1 MAYLHR
7 QGLDI
12 EAAGGT
18 DADII
23 RFDIV
28 NQAGASRNGWGIGG
42 FANSDNWTPIVE
54 WTGVEGDTWSYEYT
68 VAQIKQTAGTEP
80 GQYHGIGITI
90 NIYNDCKVAKVTL
103 VKGGDTAVKTIKTVN
118 AADGVIY
125 NLAGQKVS
133 ADYKGVVIING
144 KKVLNK

>member
-1 MAYLHR
+1 
-7 QGLDI
+7 
-12 EAAGGT
+12 
-18 DADII
+18 
-23 RFDIV
+23 
-28 NQAGASRNGWGIGG
+28 
-42 FANSDNWTPIVE
+42 
-54 WTGVEGDTWSYEYT
+54 
-68 VAQIKQTAGTEP
+68 
-80 GQYHGIGITI
+80 
-90 NIYNDCKVAKVTL
+90 VAKVTL